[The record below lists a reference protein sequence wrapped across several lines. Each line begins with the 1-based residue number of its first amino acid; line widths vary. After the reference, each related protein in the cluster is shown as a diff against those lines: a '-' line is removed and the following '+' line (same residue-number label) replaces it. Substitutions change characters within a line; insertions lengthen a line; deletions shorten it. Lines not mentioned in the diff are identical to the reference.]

1 MNRATESK
9 ELSPDGSPA
18 PPRRELKLV
27 PRVVVEVDPPVSVSI
42 AKISISDDM
51 FSGSRKQQVRNA
63 GSKQQVRNAGST
75 GKTPKPLEPE
85 PSETL
90 PNVNGDSRLLSKRLP
105 DLPKTASATVVAAL
119 VLGGMLGYI
128 VGRSKP
134 RTPDEA

>member
-27 PRVVVEVDPPVSVSI
+27 PRGVVEVDPPVSVSI

-63 GSKQQVRNAGST
+63 RST

>member
-1 MNRATESK
+1 
-9 ELSPDGSPA
+9 
-18 PPRRELKLV
+18 LKLV

-42 AKISISDDM
+42 AKISISDDL
-51 FSGSRKQQVRNA
+51 FSSSRKQA
-63 GSKQQVRNAGST
+63 VRNAGST
-75 GKTPKPLEPE
+75 GKTSKPLEPG
-85 PSETL
+85 PTDSL

>member
-1 MNRATESK
+1 MKSATESK

-27 PRVVVEVDPPVSVSI
+27 SQVVARVDPPVSLSI
-42 AKISISDDM
+42 ANISISDDM
-51 FSGSRKQQVRNA
+51 FSSSRKQE
-63 GSKQQVRNAGST
+63 VRNAGST
-75 GKTPKPLEPE
+75 GETPKPLEPG
-85 PSETL
+85 PSESL

-128 VGRSKP
+128 VGRSKT